1 MKKIKI
7 ICGLILILIIV
18 VRGRSLDFKENNSN
32 NEIEYENISNEIIEN
47 QIQEI
52 SEDSIGE
59 DINIVED
66 NSIIET
72 TNESS
77 NSETISKVNNNEKV
91 VETKKVKFEQP
102 VIETVQNV
110 SIPIAE
116 NANKET
122 TKIESQINQETQE
135 PVSKSNDISIQ
146 VPQNQ
151 EVNTE
156 EYKFNNEM
164 TQRIINIINSNP
176 SQFMLQDGYSVE
188 IDNSIV
194 NLTNQFT
201 FTEERVVNK
210 VLYKAGTIRVYAQ
223 DYYFNGELLFTECYI
238 M

>member
-1 MKKIKI
+1 MKKTKI
-7 ICGLILILIIV
+7 VCGLILILIIV
-18 VRGRSLDFKENNSN
+18 VRGRSLNFKENNSN

-47 QIQEI
+47 QVQEI
-52 SEDSIGE
+52 KEDSIQE
-59 DINIVED
+59 EISNVED
-66 NSIIET
+66 NLIIET
-72 TNESS
+72 INESS
-77 NSETISKVNNNEKV
+77 NTDTISKTNNNEKV
-91 VETKKVKFEQP
+91 VENKKTEYKQQ
-102 VIETVQNV
+102 VIETVQEV

-122 TKIESQINQETQE
+122 TKIESQTNQETQE
-135 PVSKSNDISIQ
+135 PVSKSNNISIQ

-210 VLYKAGTIRVYAQ
+210 ILYKAGTIRVYAQ